1 MMTTFLMWLGAPPS
15 PPLWYSCSTPLM
27 MTFPHS
33 PRPPPSTYP
42 HTFTNQKK
50 THMAAAARSD
60 AALAAGSG
68 SGERRCAPNHA
79 PHAPQSSSAAKSPAA
94 QTRGGTH
101 ATAAASS
108 AASSVELLR
117 RYEASWA
124 ALSERNADICRRG
137 LDLAADVKA
146 AHIRATARAAEHR
159 QLHEGLETLPPLL
172 LEVAQ
177 GIASACARC
186 DALEARLHDACVAHA
201 EAGEA
206 RWRRHRQL
214 TAESAEAGR
223 LELARRAQVDL
234 ARRQSAEAAAAA
246 QHSEAA
252 QHAERAERQQ
262 VFQTQF
268 ESQRSA
274 YLEAQR
280 QRSQVVAGDGSGRSA
295 HHQGVASSLSAR
307 DPPAI
312 ADLRLSDVRPQ
323 PNVVA
328 NQSELDAFYDDD
340 ED

>member
-1 MMTTFLMWLGAPPS
+1 MTTFLMWLGAPPS

-79 PHAPQSSSAAKSPAA
+79 PRAPQSSSAA

-137 LDLAADVKA
+137 LDFAADVKA

-234 ARRQSAEAAAAA
+234 ARRQSAEGRLR
-246 QHSEAA
+246 HSIA
-252 QHAERAERQQ
+252 RPPN
-262 VFQTQF
+262 T
-268 ESQRSA
+268 RSVPSA
-274 YLEAQR
+274 S
-280 QRSQVVAGDGSGRSA
+280 RSSKPSLSRSVPPISRRSDSDLRWWQETKRSISA
-295 HHQGVASSLSAR
+295 PSRRRLVLSAR